1 MLPLRVSEVET
12 ATCVLHLQYKE
23 SAKNGLYRVPLE
35 TTADKILLLLLRQIP
50 SKAAF

>member
-35 TTADKILLLLLRQIP
+35 TADKILLLLLRQIP